1 MALPALQRQRQAQID
16 SNHDPLRTLYLMKTK
31 LYQMCLVNIQG
42 LELRQSLLGHDGC
55 VNALSWSWDGQLLF
69 SGSDDSTICVW
80 RAAGNGSL
88 LSRFSTGFSERV
100 FDLKLLPAP
109 NDHLLIACSM
119 DASIKVFDVNRILA
133 AANSASIFANTV
145 RLSEDSIVDG
155 SDCCVRTFAVHS
167 APVKRAAIIP
177 DAPFEFLSCSEDGT
191 ARHFDIR
198 ERLPSVRLDP
208 DTWQRGGQIVAD
220 YHKLRAELHA
230 LDVNAFHPFIF
241 AVGGSLTSIM
251 VHDRRM
257 PYSGLAHC
265 RRHPLSANW
274 AGDQCVVR
282 LRRDRLSSKHTIQ
295 EKISDST
302 VTGLRFS
309 RDTPNLVV
317 GSWCYDHVYLFDL
330 NHSPTYTSTI
340 RDGEACLLSKIRE
353 REAPGDPQLG
363 LPLVKRVRSNEPTI
377 EPVLDVDDDDDRYV
391 LDWSESYS
399 EGHDSNSDVDDG
411 HAVEPANL
419 VLSRSSGSVHGY
431 SRGRSY
437 GVRFLSN
444 EEAPYL
450 LESDGE
456 HDGNTTYSGNSDSDS
471 SDDDH
476 LADQDSRCV
485 ICCRAT
491 HELETAMPA
500 QEAAAVDQ
508 PCSPSRLS
516 HSERDLIHV
525 SFDAFVTDV
534 ADQLLVPAL
543 GSISFAIRQLDGE
556 GTRPRSESLAALQ
569 HLDAIERIDELR
581 GSLLTLQ
588 LDGGLDHDR
597 ARSLL
602 YNNRAC
608 VNATIFRQKWVRR
621 FDAYLRAADLHSYD
635 LETIRHISAEFKA
648 IKSELESAARDS
660 VMALQLN
667 RYNILAHY
675 NRMLVSWDSMRLEI
689 MLWIL
694 ELFPLIQPA
703 PRHGDNEPLLNRL
716 RAELGDLSYRMR
728 ELQFRFHS
736 ECDSVR
742 KEAQSIHCFAHVV
755 DRAGKEDEGSNVLG
769 CLVHSNDHFFEV
781 SSRLAATL
789 SEDADLVL
797 CTFNQSRDIFADSLL
812 NSEANGADRYASAMH
827 SLSMCWKTLGRKSST
842 AHLLPD
848 NLEARQDVFGV
859 ELFASDGQA
868 VAEPHV
874 YLWHRH
880 FPSISSRRIESC
892 GVLSSLGIDDMPTL
906 PIDSIY
912 RVCPDDDLT
921 TDIELVKLAHPRP
934 DSAAAGYHVDH
945 ASAIALPVRDI
956 TLALP
961 GSFYHGTGSTT
972 SSSHSRQDVDDS
984 VTGHTNIDTPSSRS
998 DPDNQLTGNDWP
1010 RQTREYLPTHK
1021 STHDH
1026 SSPHPSSEGI
1036 DQTDSEQALP
1046 SNKSSGRT
1054 VPVVSPCRRYKGH
1067 CNFQTI
1073 KDVNFL
1079 LGDYVASGSD
1089 DGSLFIWDRS
1099 TMEVVQIICGD
1110 SEVVNAIEC
1119 HPSLPILAVSG
1130 IDSEVQIFSLSQG
1143 GPLAAHRNNFPLVRA
1158 HHFAESNITDR
1169 GIKQAYVD
1177 AVYARDP
1184 YEQALERSGHPA
1196 LPANIDIGE
1205 IIKHIPRPFPAVSFS
1220 KLWEQGRVMSQN
1232 EDMRLAGLANATLT
1246 RQMMHNIMFGNMF
1259 GADDNS
1265 DNSDDDDDDDDSSNS
1280 SSSGSNISAL

>member
-1 MALPALQRQRQAQID
+1 
-16 SNHDPLRTLYLMKTK
+16 
-31 LYQMCLVNIQG
+31 
-42 LELRQSLLGHDGC
+42 
-55 VNALSWSWDGQLLF
+55 
-69 SGSDDSTICVW
+69 
-80 RAAGNGSL
+80 
-88 LSRFSTGFSERV
+88 
-100 FDLKLLPAP
+100 
-109 NDHLLIACSM
+109 M

-340 RDGEACLLSKIRE
+340 RDGEACLLSKVRE

-516 HSERDLIHV
+516 HSE
-525 SFDAFVTDV
+525 
-534 ADQLLVPAL
+534 
-543 GSISFAIRQLDGE
+543 
-556 GTRPRSESLAALQ
+556 
-569 HLDAIERIDELR
+569 
-581 GSLLTLQ
+581 
-588 LDGGLDHDR
+588 
-597 ARSLL
+597 
-602 YNNRAC
+602 
-608 VNATIFRQKWVRR
+608 
-621 FDAYLRAADLHSYD
+621 
-635 LETIRHISAEFKA
+635 
-648 IKSELESAARDS
+648 
-660 VMALQLN
+660 
-667 RYNILAHY
+667 
-675 NRMLVSWDSMRLEI
+675 
-689 MLWIL
+689 
-694 ELFPLIQPA
+694 
-703 PRHGDNEPLLNRL
+703 
-716 RAELGDLSYRMR
+716 
-728 ELQFRFHS
+728 
-736 ECDSVR
+736 
-742 KEAQSIHCFAHVV
+742 
-755 DRAGKEDEGSNVLG
+755 
-769 CLVHSNDHFFEV
+769 
-781 SSRLAATL
+781 
-789 SEDADLVL
+789 
-797 CTFNQSRDIFADSLL
+797 
-812 NSEANGADRYASAMH
+812 
-827 SLSMCWKTLGRKSST
+827 
-842 AHLLPD
+842 
-848 NLEARQDVFGV
+848 
-859 ELFASDGQA
+859 
-868 VAEPHV
+868 
-874 YLWHRH
+874 
-880 FPSISSRRIESC
+880 
-892 GVLSSLGIDDMPTL
+892 
-906 PIDSIY
+906 
-912 RVCPDDDLT
+912 
-921 TDIELVKLAHPRP
+921 
-934 DSAAAGYHVDH
+934 
-945 ASAIALPVRDI
+945 
-956 TLALP
+956 
-961 GSFYHGTGSTT
+961 
-972 SSSHSRQDVDDS
+972 
-984 VTGHTNIDTPSSRS
+984 
-998 DPDNQLTGNDWP
+998 
-1010 RQTREYLPTHK
+1010 
-1021 STHDH
+1021 
-1026 SSPHPSSEGI
+1026 
-1036 DQTDSEQALP
+1036 
-1046 SNKSSGRT
+1046 
-1054 VPVVSPCRRYKGH
+1054 
-1067 CNFQTI
+1067 
-1073 KDVNFL
+1073 
-1079 LGDYVASGSD
+1079 
-1089 DGSLFIWDRS
+1089 
-1099 TMEVVQIICGD
+1099 
-1110 SEVVNAIEC
+1110 
-1119 HPSLPILAVSG
+1119 
-1130 IDSEVQIFSLSQG
+1130 
-1143 GPLAAHRNNFPLVRA
+1143 
-1158 HHFAESNITDR
+1158 
-1169 GIKQAYVD
+1169 
-1177 AVYARDP
+1177 
-1184 YEQALERSGHPA
+1184 
-1196 LPANIDIGE
+1196 
-1205 IIKHIPRPFPAVSFS
+1205 
-1220 KLWEQGRVMSQN
+1220 
-1232 EDMRLAGLANATLT
+1232 
-1246 RQMMHNIMFGNMF
+1246 
-1259 GADDNS
+1259 
-1265 DNSDDDDDDDDSSNS
+1265 
-1280 SSSGSNISAL
+1280 